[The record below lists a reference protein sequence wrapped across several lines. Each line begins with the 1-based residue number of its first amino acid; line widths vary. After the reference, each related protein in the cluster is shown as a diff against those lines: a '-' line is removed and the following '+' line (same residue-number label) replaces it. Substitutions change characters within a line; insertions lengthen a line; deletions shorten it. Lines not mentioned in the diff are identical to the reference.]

1 MTSLV
6 SILRVII
13 IDEVLSIFFSTLMF
27 VKFSEPVELRMGR
40 SNMAAFLCLCFLGSL
55 AVVRST
61 TMIRRVQDVPV
72 DIIIRACGSACLCYL
87 AVAANN
93 PNKIFVI
100 DGLTISKQFRWNSL
114 QMDYSQVL
122 HSSTDFYEYSTLS
135 KCQLFLFSYACTAH
149 DFFSKSIFS
158 DLIFP
163 QKFWFITLQL
173 SILIIL
179 NTRQLWLILFGR

>member
-1 MTSLV
+1 MHQFYIGIVVTMTSLV

-72 DIIIRACGSACLCYL
+72 DIIIRD
-87 AVAANN
+87 
-93 PNKIFVI
+93 VI
-100 DGLTISKQFRWNSL
+100 VTTIP
-114 QMDYSQVL
+114 
-122 HSSTDFYEYSTLS
+122 
-135 KCQLFLFSYACTAH
+135 
-149 DFFSKSIFS
+149 I
-158 DLIFP
+158 
-163 QKFWFITLQL
+163 
-173 SILIIL
+173 
-179 NTRQLWLILFGR
+179 